1 MRIGVALRE
10 LHGSETALAGELLRL
25 ADRHAK
31 EQEIYH
37 VAQDLVRWSRDHV
50 REIAAVGPRY
60 GLELEEP
67 DLKNPEPPTEEAGE
81 LPGDGSDPDLL
92 LLADLRRLYRMAAG
106 VSLDWDLLGQ
116 GAQVVADAELL
127 ALTKRCHPQ
136 SLRQMKWAD
145 AMLKTVSPQILAG

>member
-1 MRIGVALRE
+1 MKIGVALHE
-10 LHGSETALAGELLRL
+10 LYDSESALAGELLRV

-31 EQEIYH
+31 EQEIHH
-37 VAQDLVRWSRDHV
+37 VAQDLVRWSREHV
-50 REIAAVGPRY
+50 REIVAAGPRY
-60 GLELEEP
+60 GLELGNP
-67 DLKNPEPPTEEAGE
+67 DLENPEPPTEEAGE
-81 LPGDGSDPDLL
+81 IPGEDSGPELL

-116 GAQVVADAELL
+116 GAQVVADPDLL

-145 AMLKTVSPQILAG
+145 AMLKTVSPQILAS